1 MMIGSMTKPRFL
13 QHNIRYIIP
22 ALILII
28 CLTLWLTATAL
39 AAPEP
44 REPGR
49 DAEAEA
55 GGKALEKG
63 PRGGDAQTLVAKPGR
78 GNGGGPGRDVGA
90 APMTYI
96 SEFDSPAYPFTAISF
111 QGLWGREVYEGAHG
125 GQIWVCSSE
134 GNAVEVTIDVPHN
147 GGKLALYSARYW
159 QCGYCS
165 YELVNNGTGQV
176 VKSGTV
182 NLYYDN
188 YDSHMPQYGFQVFK
202 AAGLKKGAYT
212 LRVENPGVPGT
223 DQWPQELLEYFES
236 QGMEPPPL
244 PHMVNVDYLEL
255 RS

>member
-1 MMIGSMTKPRFL
+1 M
-13 QHNIRYIIP
+13 
-22 ALILII
+22 
-28 CLTLWLTATAL
+28 
-39 AAPEP
+39 
-44 REPGR
+44 
-49 DAEAEA
+49 
-55 GGKALEKG
+55 
-63 PRGGDAQTLVAKPGR
+63 PGR
-78 GNGGGPGRDVGA
+78 GVGT
-90 APMTYI
+90 APTTYI

-134 GNAVEVTIDVPHN
+134 GDAVEVAIDVSHN
-147 GGKLALYSARYW
+147 GGKLTLYSARYW

-165 YELVNNGTGQV
+165 YRLVNNSTGQV

-188 YDSHMPQYGFQVFK
+188 YDSNMPQYDFQVFK
-202 AAGLKKGAYT
+202 AAGLKKGTYT